1 MYNITNAN
9 LPNIKFTAGVE
20 SEGFKITLGAESAE
34 SLMKQ
39 VETICEIMGAPNPLK
54 GYEKESTPDA
64 AVGVLVNK
72 LLVYVEA
79 NNHDGIETTSK
90 ALQRLLSVRN

>member
-1 MYNITNAN
+1 
-9 LPNIKFTAGVE
+9 
-20 SEGFKITLGAESAE
+20 
-34 SLMKQ
+34 
-39 VETICEIMGAPNPLK
+39 MGAPNPLK